1 MKTLLSRFSA
11 KENTLMMSDIVR
23 VIDSNTFQRYV
34 YAGNAIE
41 TVKNTSNPI
50 VRNILLLQIGNDS
63 AHIQIHFYRY

>member
-1 MKTLLSRFSA
+1 
-11 KENTLMMSDIVR
+11 MMSDIVR

-50 VRNILLLQIGNDS
+50 VRNIFLFQIGNDS
-63 AHIQIHFYRY
+63 AHIQIHSYRY